1 MLWQS
6 SGGMARCVRCGGEL
20 EKRFRFCPWCAAP
33 QRRKIVEFFSPH
45 PRDAGK
51 ALRVTRYLTDDPHV
65 RFSVWNESGVAEGA
79 VSLDEREAG
88 RVARFLRPVKPQA
101 SLLDV
106 ARRAAGR
113 RRPRTRSR
121 TG

>member
-1 MLWQS
+1 MRRRRVGAYGSLR
-6 SGGMARCVRCGGEL
+6 GEMARCARCGGDL
-20 EKRFRFCPWCAAP
+20 EERFRFCPWCAAP

-65 RFSVWNESGVAEGA
+65 RFSVWNESGVAESA

-88 RVARFLRPVKPQA
+88 RVARFLRPSSK
-101 SLLDV
+101 
-106 ARRAAGR
+106 
-113 RRPRTRSR
+113 RPRGRSPH
-121 TG
+121 G

>member
-1 MLWQS
+1 
-6 SGGMARCVRCGGEL
+6 MAQCVRCSGEL
-20 EKRFRFCPWCAAP
+20 EERFRFCPWCAQP
-33 QRRKIVEFFSPH
+33 QRTKIVEFFSPH

-51 ALRVTRYLTDDPHV
+51 ALRITRYLTDDPHV

-88 RVARFLRPVKPQA
+88 RVARFLRPVKQPA
-101 SLLDV
+101 SLFDA

>member
-1 MLWQS
+1 
-6 SGGMARCVRCGGEL
+6 MAQCLRCGGEL
-20 EKRFRFCPWCAAP
+20 EERFRFCPWCASP
-33 QRRKIVEFFSPH
+33 QRSKIVEFFSAH

-51 ALRVTRYLTDDPHV
+51 ALRVTRYLTDDPHI

-88 RVARFLRPVKPQA
+88 RVARFLRPVTRQA
-101 SLLDV
+101 SLLDA

-121 TG
+121 TR